1 MEYFN
6 DNGCFPRLLVVSR
19 VAIYRSDPS
28 ASTRMFSKRHG
39 TIHNRSRVFSLFT
52 AEGKQ
57 RKQLFERITISYN
70 NIGTTRT
77 VCFYRFDI
85 RSKEPSELLSSTFP
99 DDPYLFAR

>member
-1 MEYFN
+1 MEYFD

-39 TIHNRSRVFSLFT
+39 TIHNRSRVCSLFT

-57 RKQLFERITISYN
+57 RKQPFERITVSHS

-77 VCFYRFDI
+77 VCFHRFDI
-85 RSKEPSELLSSTFP
+85 RSKKPSELLSSTFP